1 MLTIPFTGVPISVRR
16 STPVS
21 CITRLI
27 PSGLLAYSPVFA
39 IMQIM
44 SQQHNS
50 DRIRRAGKLIML
62 EWLVPLFVRKR
73 TTDFLL
79 PQIDPAWFTKLGI
92 QWGVWRMSEPEFSE
106 FEKKMLTVYTDTLA
120 SVSPAFKNKVFAK
133 VDDALR
139 MGASLSMAADTI
151 PPRPTG
157 EEIMPNQLTP
167 QWQPIEKLPLI
178 ASLIDGTLDT
188 TSEQYESLTEAKQQP
203 YSLDDALVNRAIKA
217 FTNQKGDLL
226 TYDEQ
231 LTRWKAQRLTP
242 KQHAEVERLNGQMK
256 KLHKLTSATLAL
268 AEELQ
273 ELTIERLLEKDDAEV
288 GLEYLLGTLGKPQN
302 KSTTHKP
309 SGVKHN
315 PRTDSTKKPQT
326 ATNGLCECISS
337 TPCVNCRFYES
348 KNTPEGRKALST
360 RIFNFLV
367 SRPLYEHLVSQ
378 TLPTIFP
385 NKIVYEDE
393 KDLVAMLFEAVIFD
407 VESGGETPLAYFL
420 SHAPL
425 DEKEQRLYK
434 AWQTHNHYGFYL
446 VQKIIPEKEIHLTDL
461 AGKTAYKVYE
471 TSGTRTVKEGTVVIA
486 RLVPFLDG
494 WMIYTENI
502 VSFGNA
508 SPEFMAQSAGI
519 PIPQLAFI
527 LRYRQEQERRHNMG

>member
-1 MLTIPFTGVPISVRR
+1 LRR

-21 CITRLI
+21 CSAYFILTA
-27 PSGLLAYSPVFA
+27 LLAYSHVFA
-39 IMQIM
+39 IIQIM
-44 SQQHNS
+44 PKHRS
-50 DRIRRAGKLIML
+50 DRIQRAGKLIML

-73 TTDFLL
+73 TTDFFL

-92 QWGVWRMSEPEFSE
+92 QWGVWNMSEPEFTV

-120 SVSPAFKNKVFAK
+120 SVSPAFKDKVFAK
-133 VDDALR
+133 IDEGMR
-139 MGASLSMAADTI
+139 MGATLNMAADTI
-151 PPRPTG
+151 PPQPTG
-157 EEIMPNQLTP
+157 EEIMPNQSTP
-167 QWQPIEKLPLI
+167 QWQPIEKLSLI
-178 ASLIDGTLDT
+178 ASMIDGALDAT
-188 TSEQYESLTEAKQQP
+188 TEQYESLTEAKQQP

-217 FTNQKGDLL
+217 FTDQKDDLL
-226 TYDEQ
+226 TYDGQ
-231 LTRWKAQRLTP
+231 LTRWKALRLTA
-242 KQHAEVERLNGQMK
+242 KQQAEVERLSGQMK
-256 KLHKLTSATLAL
+256 KLHKLTAKTLAL

-273 ELTIERLLEKDDAEV
+273 ALTIERLLEKDDAEV
-288 GLEYLLGTLGKPQN
+288 GLEYLLGTLGKPQK
-302 KSTTHKP
+302 KSTAHKP
-309 SGVKHN
+309 TGMNHTPN
-315 PRTDSTKKPQT
+315 TASTKKPQT
-326 ATNGLCECISS
+326 AKNGLCECTGS
-337 TPCVNCRFYES
+337 TLCVNCRFYES
-348 KNTPEGRKALST
+348 RNTPEGRKALSAC
-360 RIFNFLV
+360 IVNFLV
-367 SRPLYEHLVSQ
+367 PQPLYKLLVSQ

-385 NKIVYEDE
+385 NRIIYEDE

-425 DEKEQRLYK
+425 DEKEKRLYK

-446 VQKIIPEKEIHLTDL
+446 VQKIIPDKEIHLTDL

-486 RLVPFLDG
+486 RIVPFLDG

-508 SPEFMAQSAGI
+508 SPEWISQSIGI

-527 LRYRQEQERRHNMG
+527 QRYRQERERRHNK

>member
-16 STPVS
+16 SAPVS
-21 CITRLI
+21 CIIRLI

-151 PPRPTG
+151 PPQPP
-157 EEIMPNQLTP
+157 EEETAANQSTP

-178 ASLIDGTLDT
+178 ASLIDGALDAT
-188 TSEQYESLTEAKQQP
+188 TEQYESLTEAKQQP

-231 LTRWKAQRLTP
+231 LTRWKKQRLTP

-288 GLEYLLGTLGKPQN
+288 GLEYLLGTLGKPQ
-302 KSTTHKP
+302 KP
-309 SGVKHN
+309 HAAK
-315 PRTDSTKKPQT
+315 
-326 ATNGLCECISS
+326 NGLCECTGS
-337 TPCVNCRFYES
+337 TLCVNCLFCES
-348 KNTPEGRKALST
+348 KNTPAGRKALSA
-360 RIFNFLV
+360 RIFTFLV
-367 SRPLYEHLVSQ
+367 PQPLYERLVSQ
-378 TLPTIFP
+378 ALPAIFP
-385 NKIVYEDE
+385 SRFVYDDE
-393 KDLVAMLFEAVIFD
+393 QDLISMLFEAVIFD
-407 VESGGETPLAYFL
+407 VASGGGTPLAYFL

-425 DEKEQRLYK
+425 DEQKKRLY
-434 AWQTHNHYGFYL
+434 
-446 VQKIIPEKEIHLTDL
+446 
-461 AGKTAYKVYE
+461 TA
-471 TSGTRTVKEGTVVIA
+471 
-486 RLVPFLDG
+486 
-494 WMIYTENI
+494 
-502 VSFGNA
+502 
-508 SPEFMAQSAGI
+508 
-519 PIPQLAFI
+519 
-527 LRYRQEQERRHNMG
+527 

>member
-73 TTDFLL
+73 TTDFFL

-106 FEKKMLTVYTDTLA
+106 FEQKMLTVYADTLA
-120 SVSPAFKNKVFAK
+120 SVSPAFRDKVFAK
-133 VDDALR
+133 IDETMR
-139 MGASLSMAADTI
+139 MGTALSKAAGTL
-151 PPRPTG
+151 PPQPPGAETTS
-157 EEIMPNQLTP
+157 NQTAP
-167 QWQPIEKLPLI
+167 QWQPIEKLSLI
-178 ASLIDGTLDT
+178 ASLIDGALDAT
-188 TSEQYESLTEAKQQP
+188 TEQFATLTEAKQQP

-217 FTNQKGDLL
+217 FTDQKDDLL
-226 TYDEQ
+226 TYDGQ
-231 LTRWKAQRLTP
+231 LTRWKALRLTA
-242 KQHAEVERLNGQMK
+242 KQQTEVERLNKQMK
-256 KLHKLTSATLAL
+256 KLHKLTAKTLAL

-360 RIFNFLV
+360 RIC
-367 SRPLYEHLVSQ
+367 
-378 TLPTIFP
+378 
-385 NKIVYEDE
+385 
-393 KDLVAMLFEAVIFD
+393 
-407 VESGGETPLAYFL
+407 
-420 SHAPL
+420 
-425 DEKEQRLYK
+425 
-434 AWQTHNHYGFYL
+434 
-446 VQKIIPEKEIHLTDL
+446 
-461 AGKTAYKVYE
+461 
-471 TSGTRTVKEGTVVIA
+471 
-486 RLVPFLDG
+486 
-494 WMIYTENI
+494 
-502 VSFGNA
+502 
-508 SPEFMAQSAGI
+508 
-519 PIPQLAFI
+519 
-527 LRYRQEQERRHNMG
+527 